1 MMEPIA
7 IVGLS
12 CLFPGAE
19 TPEQYWQ
26 NLVAQKDLTSLIT
39 TEQIGVD
46 PNLFYHR
53 QKGKTDTFYCQ
64 RGGYIRDFQFDP
76 TGYRL
81 DAGLLQSLDSMHQ
94 WSLYVAKQA
103 LQDSGYLGNAE
114 ALAQCGVILGNLS
127 FPTRRSHPLF
137 AQMYHQALQPPLQAL
152 LNCDHFRFNENA
164 NPPNPLNGLLAGY
177 PSALIAQALSLS
189 GLNFSLDAAC
199 ASSLYAIK
207 LACHY
212 LQTGKAN
219 LMLAGAVS
227 AADPLFIHIG
237 FSIFQAYP
245 ENDRTS
251 PLDRSSQGL
260 VAGEGAS
267 MVVLKRYADAVKD
280 GDRIYAVIQGVGLSN
295 DGSGKFVLSPNPKGQ
310 ILAFERAYSEAQ
322 INPSQIE
329 YVECHA
335 TGTPLGDSTELN
347 SMEAFFGRT
356 NTTPLIG
363 SVKSNLGHLL
373 TAAGMASLLKVI
385 LGMNH
390 HAIPATLNLTQPLSS
405 ERGRF
410 TGEQMVR
417 SLTPWTTPIKQAAV
431 SAFGFG
437 GTNAHL
443 ILTSELPAIAP
454 QSTSGSSSSS
464 PKHSPKN
471 SPMVNP
477 TTVVSLAIVGMNAHF
492 GEYASLDAFDRAI
505 YSGTQCFKPVPPQ
518 RWKGVE
524 SDPDLLK
531 AYGFTSGEAPHGA
544 YIQDFELD
552 FLRFKL
558 PPRQQDQLIPQQLLA
573 LKVSDRAIQD
583 AGLQPSRPVAVI
595 VAMGTELSLHQY
607 RGRCDLVWQLQQ
619 SLEQAGL
626 TLTEAQQ
633 IELEKITKDSLHS
646 AAEVNQYTSFIG
658 NLIATRI
665 AALWDFSGPAFTL
678 SAEENS
684 TFRALEVAQL
694 LLAAGEVEAVVISAI
709 DLAGSF
715 ENVLLRQSQHPIN
728 RGSHTLSFDANANGW
743 MVGEGAGA
751 VVVKSLPTAQQQGDR
766 IYAII
771 DAIALA
777 TQSTPTQGQ
786 DAPIAPTAATVTQAC
801 QLALDNAAIE
811 PEQIG
816 YLEVCGSGVAST
828 DTAEMV
834 GLLAAYGAVS
844 GSARPTLT
852 CALGSVKAN
861 IGHTFVAAS
870 MASLIKTALCLHHRY
885 IPAVPAWTAPKEGDR
900 WQGSPFY
907 IATDSQCWFLPPEI
921 PRRIAAIN
929 GMGNDGTVAHLILSE
944 VANSAPRPN
953 SHLTHT
959 PGYLLPVA
967 AQNQSDL
974 RSRLQS
980 LQQAIVQTSCLKA
993 VVHQT
998 LHQFQTQVQS
1008 SPSDAPYRL
1017 AIVGTSQETIL
1028 QEIHL
1033 AFAGITAAF
1042 EQGTDWKTPSG
1053 SYFTAKPLADQG
1065 QIAFVYPG
1073 MASSDIGLGRDLFR
1087 IFPSLYDRFS
1097 GLTDQ
1102 VTQAIQTDLIYPRSL
1117 EKPTNQVRAQQ
1128 QATFFENGAAMCM
1141 SGISLAV
1148 LHTLVLR
1155 EYFQVQPQAAFGY
1168 SLGAASSMLFA
1179 LGVWRDDHNL
1189 SHTLHTSPLF
1199 TTDLC
1204 GVCNTGRRAW
1214 QVPDSQTQFWQS
1226 YVLQASVVAVK
1237 AILQQYPQVYITF
1250 VNTPQELVIAGDP
1263 VECQQVIQTLQCR
1276 AFPVSFES
1284 VLHSSIVQAQYDDL
1298 VQLHQIPIHP
1308 VTDIRF
1314 YSGVSLAPMPLEQN
1328 AIAHNSA
1335 QICCQVVDFPAL
1347 VQRLYADGVRIF
1359 IELGAGN
1366 FCSRWIR
1373 ETLQAQSHA
1382 AMSINLKKTN
1392 DQTGLLRLLAQLISH
1407 GVALDLA
1414 PLYATSSTEIDLTR
1428 SLIKTVTLGGD
1439 RLSDTLLTTDHRQF
1453 FQSTQTPLEPPK
1465 STIMQ
1470 HQDPHLKNFRILQL
1484 QLVNAQQFTSNQSA
1498 TTDLLL
1504 QSQDSQIGLSQNNAN
1519 GNKGTVVNALEA
1531 LIQKPEKS
1539 KNTIWD
1545 ESDLLEFAE
1554 GNIAN
1559 VFGADYAIIDTYS
1572 RRVRLPMPP
1581 YLLVSRVT
1589 QLNAQRGEFK
1599 PSSMTT
1605 EYNIPLNA
1613 QYSVDGQ
1620 ISWAVAVESGQCDLL
1635 LISYL
1640 GIDFENKGNLVY
1652 RLLDCTIT
1660 FLDDLPKDGETLRYD
1675 IQINSFAHNGNN
1687 LLFFFSYNCFVG
1699 DKMVIKMD
1707 GGCAGFFSDEQL
1719 QQGKG
1724 VIYSAKELQ
1733 QRQQIQKQYFN
1744 PLVICQKT
1752 TFNRS
1757 DLLSL
1762 SSGNIAACFGKHYWQ
1777 DQRNQSLRLPG
1788 GNFLMLDR
1796 IASVEPTGGAWG
1808 LGIVVGEK
1816 DLHPEDWYFPCHFK
1830 DDQVMAGSL
1839 MAEGCGQ
1846 LLQFYMLY
1854 LGLQLCTLDA
1864 RFQPLPGVGQVVRCR
1879 GQVTPTTGVL
1889 TYRMEVTEIG
1899 FNPKPFVRCDVEII
1913 LNSKVLVHFKDLGLQ
1928 LSEKNPAQAIAPEQF
1943 LSLAPHPAQAPR
1955 KPALLT
1961 EDQIAEFCTGELA
1974 KCFGS
1979 EYAIYDQGTVKA
1991 SRMPNTHLNVV
2002 SRILAVE
2009 GTRHQITK
2017 GSAIVTE
2024 YDVPLNPWYYR
2035 QNATQTLPYSILMEI
2050 ALQPCG
2056 FLSAYLGTTL
2066 MFPDKS
2072 LYFRN
2077 LDGKGHALKDIDLR
2091 GKTITNRSVLLSSSN
2106 VQGMII
2112 QNFEFQMHCE
2122 GELFYTGTAAF
2133 GHFSPEALANQVG
2146 LDRGQAVPPWHEVT
2160 HHHLPVIMRSLETP
2174 ESRAKFYRVDLK
2186 RPHYR
2191 LAEHQL
2197 DLLHQVTLIP
2207 NGGLHGKG
2215 YIFAQKQVHP
2225 SDWFFKCHFKDDPVM
2240 PGSLGIEAMLQAMQ
2254 VYALEMDLG
2263 KHLKSPTFK
2272 PLIDHATTWRY
2283 RGQIPHGQ
2291 MDMNLEVHLTQV
2303 ETVSDHV
2310 VIMGDASLWRS
2321 KLRIYEVK
2329 NLAIMLC

>member
-46 PNLFYHR
+46 PDWFYHR
-53 QKGKTDTFYCQ
+53 QKGKADTFYCQ

-76 TGYRL
+76 AGYRL
-81 DAGLLQSLDSMHQ
+81 DAELLQSLDSMHQ

-137 AQMYHQALQPPLQAL
+137 AQMYHQALQPSLQAL
-152 LNCDHFRFNENA
+152 LNCDHFRFSENT
-164 NPPNPLNGLLAGY
+164 NPPNPLNGFLAGY

-390 HAIPATLNLTQPLSS
+390 HSIPATLNLTQPLSS

-443 ILTSELPAIAP
+443 ILTSELPGIAP
-454 QSTSGSSSSS
+454 QSRSGSSSI
-464 PKHSPKN
+464 PPNHSPQN
-471 SPMVNP
+471 SPTVNP
-477 TTVVSLAIVGMNAHF
+477 TTVLPLAIVGMDVHF

-531 AYGFTSGEAPHGA
+531 AYGFTSGEAPQGA

-633 IELEKITKDSLHS
+633 IELEKITKNSLHS

-658 NLIATRI
+658 NLMATRI

-715 ENVLLRQSQHPIN
+715 ENVLLRQSQYPIN
-728 RGSHTLSFDANANGW
+728 SGSQTLSFDVNANGW
-743 MVGEGAGA
+743 MIGEGAGA
-751 VVVKSLPTAQQQGDR
+751 VVVKSLPTAQQQNDR
-766 IYAII
+766 IYAVI
-771 DAIALA
+771 DAITLA

-801 QLALDNAAIE
+801 QLALDNAAIG

-816 YLEVCGSGVAST
+816 YLEVCGRGVAST
-828 DTAEMV
+828 DAAEIV

-844 GSARPTLT
+844 GSTRPTLS

-861 IGHTFVAAS
+861 IGHTFVAAG

-885 IPAVPAWTAPKEGDR
+885 IPAVPAWTAQKEGDR

-907 IATDSQCWFLPPEI
+907 VATDSQCWFLPPEI

-944 VANSAPRPN
+944 VANSALHPN

-959 PGYLLPVA
+959 PSYLLPIA

-974 RSRLQS
+974 RSRLQA

-1017 AIVGTSQETIL
+1017 AIVGTRQETIL

-1053 SYFTAKPLADQG
+1053 SYFTAKPLADEG

-1073 MASSDIGLGRDLFR
+1073 MASSAIGLGQDLFR
-1087 IFPSLYDRFS
+1087 LFPALYDRFS
-1097 GLTDQ
+1097 SLTTQ
-1102 VTQAIQTDLIYPRSL
+1102 VSQAMQTDLIYPRTL
-1117 EKPTNQVRAQQ
+1117 EKPSNQVRAQQ

-1155 EYFQVQPQAAFGY
+1155 EYFQVQPKAAFGY

-1204 GVCNTGRRAW
+1204 GVCNTGRRTW

-1237 AILQQYPQVYITF
+1237 AILQQYSRVHITF
-1250 VNTPQELVIAGDP
+1250 INTPQELVIAGDP
-1263 VECQQVIQTLQCR
+1263 TECQQVIQTLQCR

-1284 VLHSSIVQAQYDDL
+1284 VLHSSIVQSQYDDL

-1314 YSGVSLAPMPLEQN
+1314 YSGISLAPMQLEQN
-1328 AIAHNSA
+1328 EIAHNSA

-1366 FCSRWIR
+1366 SCSRWIR
-1373 ETLQAQSHA
+1373 ETLQAQPHA
-1382 AMSINLKKTN
+1382 AMSINLKKI
-1392 DQTGLLRLLAQLISH
+1392 DDRTGLVRLLAQLISH
-1407 GVALDLA
+1407 GVAVNLA
-1414 PLYATSSTEIDLTR
+1414 PLYTTFAEDNVTR

-1439 RLSDTLLTTDHRQF
+1439 RLSDTLLSTDNRQF
-1453 FQSTQTPLEPPK
+1453 FQSIQTPLPK
-1465 STIMQ
+1465 STVMQ
-1470 HQDPHLKNFRILQL
+1470 DQDQHLQNFRILQL
-1484 QLVNAQQFTSNQSA
+1484 QLTNAQAVASNQ
-1498 TTDLLL
+1498 TTTHDLLTHH
-1504 QSQDSQIGLSQNNAN
+1504 QNAHTRNSDQQA
-1519 GNKGTVVNALEA
+1519 VVSALKS
-1531 LIQKPEKS
+1531 LMQKPEKS
-1539 KNTIWD
+1539 KQVIWD
-1545 ESDLLEFAE
+1545 EADLLEFAQ
-1554 GNIAN
+1554 GSIAN

-1572 RRVRLPMPP
+1572 RRVRLPIPP

-1589 QLNAQRGEFK
+1589 QLNAQRGAFNK
-1599 PSSMTT
+1599 PSSITT
-1605 EYNIPLNA
+1605 EYDIPFNEP
-1613 QYSVDGQ
+1613 YSVDGQ

-1640 GIDFENKGNLVY
+1640 GIDFENKGNYIY

-1660 FLDDLPKDGETLRYD
+1660 FLDDLPKEGETLRYE
-1675 IQINSFAHNGNN
+1675 IQINSFARNGNN

-1699 DKMVIKMD
+1699 DKMVIKMER
-1707 GGCAGFFSDEQL
+1707 GCAGFFSDEQL
-1719 QQGKG
+1719 HQGKG
-1724 VIYSAKELQ
+1724 VIYSEKELQ
-1733 QRQQIQKQYFN
+1733 QRQHIQKQYFD
-1744 PLVICQKT
+1744 PLLICQKT
-1752 TFNRS
+1752 TFDRT
-1757 DLLSL
+1757 DLLNL
-1762 SSGNIAACFGKHYWQ
+1762 SNGNIATCFGKHYWQ
-1777 DQRNQSLRLPG
+1777 DQRNPSLRLPG
-1788 GNFLMLDR
+1788 SHFLMLDR
-1796 IASVEPTGGAWG
+1796 IASVDPVGGAWG
-1808 LGIVVGEK
+1808 LGLVVGEK
-1816 DLHPEDWYFPCHFK
+1816 DLNPEDWYFPCHFK

-1846 LLQFYMLY
+1846 LLQFYLLY
-1854 LGLQLCTLDA
+1854 LGLQLCTVDA
-1864 RFQPLPGVGQVVRCR
+1864 RFQPLPGVGQIVRCR

-1889 TYRMEVTEIG
+1889 TYRMEVSEIG
-1899 FNPKPFVRCDVEII
+1899 FAPRPFVRCDVEII
-1913 LNSKVLVHFKDLGLQ
+1913 LNGKVIVHFKDLGLQ
-1928 LSEKNPAQAIAPEQF
+1928 LSEKDSTQTIAPEQF
-1943 LSLAPHPAQAPR
+1943 LHLAPRLAQESR
-1955 KPALLT
+1955 KPALLN
-1961 EDQIAEFCTGELA
+1961 EDQISEFCTGELA
-1974 KCFGS
+1974 NCFGS

-2002 SRILAVE
+2002 HRILTVE
-2009 GTRHQITK
+2009 GQRHQITK

-2035 QNATQTLPYSILMEI
+2035 QNAAPVLPYSILMEM

-2066 MFPDKS
+2066 MFPDQS

-2077 LDGKGHALKDIDLR
+2077 LDGKGQLLKDIDVR
-2091 GKTITNRSVLLSSSN
+2091 GKTIMNRSQLLSSSTI
-2106 VQGMII
+2106 QGMII
-2112 QNFEFQMHCE
+2112 QNFEFQMQCE

-2146 LDRGQAVPPWHEVT
+2146 LDRAQTIQPWYKANSHQ
-2160 HHHLPVIMRSLETP
+2160 LPVIVRSLEAS
-2174 ESRAKFYRVDLK
+2174 ENRAKFYRAPRN
-2186 RPHYR
+2186 RPHYS
-2191 LAEHQL
+2191 LANHQL
-2197 DLLHQVTLIP
+2197 DLLHQVTIIP

-2215 YIFAQKQVHP
+2215 YIFAHKQVQP

-2263 KHLKSPTFK
+2263 RHLESPTFK
-2272 PLIDHATTWRY
+2272 ALTNHVVTWKY

-2291 MDMNLEVHLTQV
+2291 IDMSLEIHLTRV
-2303 ETVSDHV
+2303 DITPNE
-2310 VIMGDASLWRS
+2310 VILMGDASLWKS
-2321 KLRIYEVK
+2321 KTRIYEVK
-2329 NLAIMLC
+2329 NLAITLS

>member
-12 CLFPGAE
+12 CLFPGAQ

-26 NLVAQKDLTSLIT
+26 NLIAEKDLTSAAT
-39 TEQIGVD
+39 VEQIGVNPD
-46 PNLFYHR
+46 WFYHPH
-53 QKGKTDTFYCQ
+53 KGKTDTFYCQ
-64 RGGYIRDFQFDP
+64 RGGYIRDFQFDAR
-76 TGYRL
+76 GYHL
-81 DAGLLQSLDSMHQ
+81 DAALLQQLDPMHQ
-94 WSLYVAKQA
+94 WSLYVAQQA
-103 LQDSGYLGNAE
+103 LRDSGYLENSA

-127 FPTRRSHPLF
+127 FPTRLSHPLF
-137 AQMYHQALQPPLQAL
+137 AQMYHRALQPSLQAL
-152 LNCDHFRFNENA
+152 LQNDHFTFNPSTNQ
-164 NPPNPLNGLLAGY
+164 PSPLNGLLSGY

-199 ASSLYAIK
+199 ASSLYALK

-212 LQTGKAN
+212 LQAGKAN

-227 AADPLFIHIG
+227 AADPLFIHMG

-267 MVVLKRYADAVKD
+267 MVVLRRYADAVKD
-280 GDRIYAVIQGVGLSN
+280 GDRIYAVIQGIGLSN

-310 ILAFERAYSEAQ
+310 ILAFERAYAEAQ
-322 INPSQIE
+322 IDPSRIE

-347 SMEAFFGRT
+347 SMEAFWGRT
-356 NTTPLIG
+356 NTTPFIG

-385 LGMNH
+385 LSMNNH
-390 HAIPATLNLTQPLSS
+390 CIPATLNLTQPLNSQQ
-405 ERGRF
+405 GRF
-410 TGEQMVR
+410 SGEQMVR
-417 SLTPWTTPIKQAAV
+417 SPKSWTTPIKQAAV

-443 ILTSELPAIAP
+443 ILTSGLPDMTL
-454 QSTSGSSSSS
+454 QSTTDSLTIS
-464 PKHSPKN
+464 PDDSLA
-471 SPMVNP
+471 VNQ
-477 TTVVSLAIVGMNAHF
+477 TTTLPLAIVGMDAHF
-492 GEYASLDAFDRAI
+492 GDYAGLDTFDRAI
-505 YSGTQCFKPVPPQ
+505 YSGTQCFKPVPPH
-518 RWKGVE
+518 RWKGLE
-524 SDPDLLK
+524 ADAELLK
-531 AYGFTSGEAPHGA
+531 SYGFTSGEAPQGA

-558 PPRQQDQLIPQQLLA
+558 PPRQEDQLIPQQLLA
-573 LKVSDRAIQD
+573 LKVADRAIQD

-595 VAMGTELSLHQY
+595 VAMGTELSLHQH
-607 RGRCDLVWQLQQ
+607 RGRCDLVWQLQH

-633 IELEKITKDSLHS
+633 IELEKIAKDSLHP
-646 AAEVNQYTSFIG
+646 AAQVNQYTSFIG

-665 AALWDFSGPAFTL
+665 AALWDFSGPALTL

-715 ENVLLRQSQHPIN
+715 ENVLLRQSQNPIN
-728 RGSHTLSFDANANGW
+728 CGSQTLSFDVNANGW

-751 VVVKSLPTAQQQGDR
+751 VVVKSLTTAEQQDDR
-766 IYAII
+766 IYAVI

-777 TQSTPTQGQ
+777 AERNTTQGKNT
-786 DAPIAPTAATVTQAC
+786 PLVPTAATVTQAC
-801 QLALDNAAIE
+801 QLALSTAAIA
-811 PEQIG
+811 PDQIG
-816 YLEVCGSGVAST
+816 FLEVCGSGLAAS
-828 DTAEMV
+828 DTAEIS
-834 GLLAAYGAVS
+834 GLLATYRVTPS
-844 GSARPTLT
+844 GTAKPTLS

-861 IGHTFVAAS
+861 IGHTFVAAG
-870 MASLIKTALCLHHRY
+870 MASLIKTALCLYHRY
-885 IPAVPAWTAPKEGDR
+885 IPAVPAWTGPKESDR

-907 IATDSQCWFLPPEI
+907 VATDSQCWFLSPET
-921 PRRIAAIN
+921 PKRVAAIN
-929 GMGNDGTVAHLILSE
+929 GMGSDGTVAHVILSE
-944 VANSAPRPN
+944 VAHLAPRPN
-953 SHLTHT
+953 SQLTNT
-959 PGYLLPVA
+959 PGYLLPIA
-967 AQNQSDL
+967 APNQSDL
-974 RSRLQS
+974 RSRLQF
-980 LQQAIVQTSCLKA
+980 LQQAIVETACLKTIA
-993 VVHQT
+993 HQT
-998 LHQFQTQVQS
+998 LHQFQTQIQS
-1008 SPSDAPYRL
+1008 SQEDLPYRL
-1017 AIVGTSQETIL
+1017 AIVGNNRETVL
-1028 QEIHL
+1028 QEINL
-1033 AFAGITAAF
+1033 AFAGITTAF
-1042 EQGTDWKTPSG
+1042 EQDIDWKTPSG

-1065 QIAFVYPG
+1065 QIAFIYPG

-1087 IFPSLYDRFS
+1087 LFPSLYDRFS
-1097 GLTDQ
+1097 GLTNN
-1102 VTQAIQTDLIYPRSL
+1102 VRQAMQTDLIYPRRL
-1117 EKPTNQVRAQQ
+1117 EKPSNQVRSQQ
-1128 QATFFENGAAMCM
+1128 QARFFGNGAAMCL

-1155 EYFQVQPQAAFGY
+1155 DYFQVQPQTAFGY

-1189 SHTLHTSPLF
+1189 SQTLHTSPLF

-1204 GVCNTGRRAW
+1204 GPCNTGRRAW
-1214 QVPDSQTQFWQS
+1214 QVPDTQRFWQS
-1226 YVLQASVVAVK
+1226 YVLQASVAEVEA
-1237 AILQQYPQVYITF
+1237 LLHQYQQVFITF
-1250 VNTPQELVIAGDP
+1250 INTPQELVIAGDP
-1263 VECQQVIQTLQCR
+1263 AQCQQVIQTLQCR
-1276 AFPVSFES
+1276 AFPVRFES
-1284 VLHSSIVQAQYDDL
+1284 VLHSPIAQSQYDDL
-1298 VQLHQIPIHP
+1298 VQLHQIPVHP
-1308 VTDIRF
+1308 VTDIQF
-1314 YSGVSLAPMPLEQN
+1314 YSGVSLTPMLLEQN

-1347 VQRLYADGVRIF
+1347 VQRVYADGVRIF

-1366 FCSRWIR
+1366 SCSRWIR
-1373 ETLQAQSHA
+1373 DTLQTQPHA
-1382 AMSINLKKTN
+1382 ALSVNLKKTA
-1392 DQTGLLRLLAQLISH
+1392 DQMGILRLLAQLISH
-1407 GVALDLA
+1407 GVALNLA
-1414 PLYATSSTEIDLTR
+1414 PLYAAPVTASDLTR
-1428 SLIKTVTLGGD
+1428 SLIKTVRLGGD
-1439 RLSDTLLTTDHRQF
+1439 RLSDTLLSATNRQSFCSVQTDLAQ
-1453 FQSTQTPLEPPK
+1453 PK
-1465 STIMQ
+1465 SIVMQ
-1470 HQDPHLKNFRILQL
+1470 PDQHLQNFRILQL
-1484 QLVNAQQFTSNQSA
+1484 QMANGQQIASSQTGNSGQ
-1498 TTDLLL
+1498 LP
-1504 QSQDSQIGLSQNNAN
+1504 QSQVVEHHLDQTDSIQSQQ
-1519 GNKGTVVNALEA
+1519 TRVNALEA
-1531 LIQKPEKS
+1531 LIQKPEKL
-1539 KNTIWD
+1539 KDAIWD
-1545 ESDLLEFAE
+1545 EADLLEFAA

-1559 VFGADYAIIDTYS
+1559 VFGPDYAIIDTYS

-1589 QLNAQRGEFK
+1589 RLNAQRGEYK
-1599 PSSMTT
+1599 PCSLTT
-1605 EYNIPLNA
+1605 EYDIPCNA

-1640 GIDFENKGNLVY
+1640 GIDFENQGNYVY

-1660 FLDDLPKDGETLRYD
+1660 FLDDLPKEGETLRYD
-1675 IQINSFAHNGNN
+1675 IQINSFARNGNN

-1724 VIYSAKELQ
+1724 VIYSEKELQ
-1733 QRQQIQKQYFN
+1733 QRQHIQKQYFD
-1744 PLVICQKT
+1744 PLLICQKT
-1752 TFNRS
+1752 AFDRT
-1757 DLLSL
+1757 DLLHL

-1777 DQRNQSLRLPG
+1777 DHRNPSLRLPG
-1788 GNFLMLDR
+1788 SHFLMLDR
-1796 IASVEPTGGAWG
+1796 IASVDPTGGAWG
-1808 LGIVVGEK
+1808 LGLIVGEK
-1816 DLHPEDWYFPCHFK
+1816 DLQPDDWYFPCHFK

-1854 LGLQLCTLDA
+1854 LGLQTCTIDA
-1864 RFQPLPGVGQVVRCR
+1864 RFQPLRGVGQVVRCR
-1879 GQVTPTTGVL
+1879 GQVTPTVGVL
-1889 TYRMEVTEIG
+1889 TYRMEITEIG

-1913 LNSKVLVHFKDLGLQ
+1913 LNDKVIVHFKDLGLQ
-1928 LSEKNPAQAIAPEQF
+1928 LSEKNPAQAIAPEQV
-1943 LSLAPHPAQAPR
+1943 LHLEPQPAQAPR
-1955 KPALLT
+1955 KPALLN
-1961 EDQIAEFCTGELA
+1961 EEQIAEFCTGELA
-1974 KCFGS
+1974 KCFGP

-2002 SRILAVE
+2002 SRIITVE
-2009 GTRHQITK
+2009 GQRHQITK

-2035 QNATQTLPYSILMEI
+2035 QNAAPVLPYSILMEM

-2066 MFPDKS
+2066 MFPEQS

-2077 LDGKGHALKDIDLR
+2077 LDGKGQLLKAIDVR
-2091 GKTITNRSVLLSSSN
+2091 GKTITNRSQLLSSSN
-2106 VQGMII
+2106 IQGMII

-2122 GELFYTGTAAF
+2122 GDLFYTGTAAF
-2133 GHFSPEALANQVG
+2133 GHFSSEALANQVG
-2146 LDRGQAVPPWHEVT
+2146 LDRGQTVLPWCET
-2160 HHHLPVIMRSLETP
+2160 TPHHLPVITRSLETP
-2174 ESRAKFYRVDLK
+2174 ESRAEFYRVNAE

-2191 LAEHQL
+2191 LANHQL
-2197 DLLHQVTLIP
+2197 DLLHQVTMIP

-2215 YIFAQKQVHP
+2215 YIFAQKQVNP
-2225 SDWFFKCHFKDDPVM
+2225 DDWFFKCHFKDDPVM

-2263 KHLKSPTFK
+2263 KHLQSPTFK
-2272 PLIDHATTWRY
+2272 ALTNHTTVWKY

-2291 MDMNLEVHLTQV
+2291 ADMSLELHLTQV
-2303 ETVSDHV
+2303 DTTPDR
-2310 VIMGDASLWRS
+2310 VIVIGDASLWRS
-2321 KLRIYEVK
+2321 KMRIYEVK
-2329 NLAIMLC
+2329 NLAITLNY